1 MGYPEHRNSWQP
13 FITYLMV
20 PMELVRCSGKGILK
34 KHLFKTTSTCRPV
47 FMKAKDCFVTW
58 VFSSQYIKRESTEN
72 FTLSTHIY
80 FTSPEDGP
88 KYGTGGSNSAKRNCM
103 DLPRFTIDSL
113 GFTRGPRALKR
124 LRKFYCKSLNLRQ
137 RFTHLTNNL
146 TKFNNLQILATICKS
161 IQFRPNPP
169 KIYSS
174 L

>member
-1 MGYPEHRNSWQP
+1 MVQNMARWVQIQP
-13 FITYLMV
+13 N
-20 PMELVRCSGKGILK
+20 GI
-34 KHLFKTTSTCRPV
+34 V
-47 FMKAKDCFVTW
+47 W
-58 VFSSQYIKRESTEN
+58 
-72 FTLSTHIY
+72 IY
-80 FTSPEDGP
+80 QGF
-88 KYGTGGSNSAKRNCM
+88 
-103 DLPRFTIDSL
+103 DSL
-113 GFTRGPRALKR
+113 GFTRGPRALKQ